1 MESLLGFI
9 EPPADDEIAE
19 TNSQGFKLVPWISWD
34 EWNSVRDSLF
44 SSSPPSVAFAL
55 QRISTWRSRGCIP
68 VAVEVTA
75 SIIEIQQ
82 KDAFFRKDLGGNA
95 LQSEEMLSML
105 YCMAIMRLVNG
116 VVEKTRKK
124 TEISIGEAANDIG
137 IPRMLI
143 DVRHEGSHRDLPS
156 LQLVHL
162 ASTKA
167 LDWLKSYYWEP
178 QSKAIRRDPTAN
190 LRKEI
195 KHRLLEMASL
205 LEMKQT
211 TRSSTSEKR
220 IRLAQ
225 LCARNKFLPV
235 TSGLLPCSGSKKQI
249 TRATKAVLR
258 LYTSSSSEVISVLLE
273 LMLQPLDSPNGE
285 LVNALKF
292 HGIIDSQSAYDY
304 WKPILKKLSN
314 REPELL
320 LTLLQAAL
328 DKIET
333 LEAMKYELGENCFL
347 ENENESLRIQL
358 LFYLC
363 EEVVGNLKTL
373 KPLNRSDSAA
383 DREDSSRK
391 LGLPEATLQQI
402 LRKCLLLSSHTN
414 NQLMD
419 SALVIAQIMGRS
431 SLFHKLNKLCSLS
444 VFDSEIIHSDPFT
457 NISESF
463 LLSRGEDSLRQAA
476 QKLELIKCRVVKGN
490 NVKTADAGSRWVVA
504 EAWKPCP
511 IGMLPHT
518 FGSTGRL
525 PILDF
530 VDDSAEVAKSSD
542 NEIPETDKCGCKRDA
557 SSAIECLDDHPSI
570 KKMRKTEEPGDS
582 NNDRDSLSDKNG
594 NDDMPLEGSKGHLL
608 IGGVWKKVSTE
619 ELQDIARSVKIL
631 I

>member
-1 MESLLGFI
+1 MGF
-9 EPPADDEIAE
+9 
-19 TNSQGFKLVPWISWD
+19 
-34 EWNSVRDSLF
+34 
-44 SSSPPSVAFAL
+44 
-55 QRISTWRSRGCIP
+55 
-68 VAVEVTA
+68 
-75 SIIEIQQ
+75 
-82 KDAFFRKDLGGNA
+82 
-95 LQSEEMLSML
+95 
-105 YCMAIMRLVNG
+105 
-116 VVEKTRKK
+116 
-124 TEISIGEAANDIG
+124 
-137 IPRMLI
+137 
-143 DVRHEGSHRDLPS
+143 
-156 LQLVHL
+156 
-162 ASTKA
+162 
-167 LDWLKSYYWEP
+167 
-178 QSKAIRRDPTAN
+178 
-190 LRKEI
+190 
-195 KHRLLEMASL
+195 
-205 LEMKQT
+205 
-211 TRSSTSEKR
+211 
-220 IRLAQ
+220 
-225 LCARNKFLPV
+225 
-235 TSGLLPCSGSKKQI
+235 
-249 TRATKAVLR
+249 
-258 LYTSSSSEVISVLLE
+258 SVLLMTRFSNE
-273 LMLQPLDSPNGE
+273 S
-285 LVNALKF
+285 
-292 HGIIDSQSAYDY
+292 
-304 WKPILKKLSN
+304 LS
-314 REPELL
+314 
-320 LTLLQAAL
+320 
-328 DKIET
+328 
-333 LEAMKYELGENCFL
+333 GENCFL

-444 VFDSEIIHSDPFT
+444 VFDSEIIHSDPST
-457 NISESF
+457 SSSESF
-463 LLSRGEDSLRQAA
+463 LLSKGEDSLRQAA
-476 QKLELIKCRVVKGN
+476 QKLELIKHQVVKGN

-511 IGMLPHT
+511 TGMLPHT

-542 NEIPETDKCGCKRDA
+542 NDIPETDKCGCKRDA
-557 SSAIECLDDHPSI
+557 SSAIECLDDHPNM

-582 NNDRDSLSDKNG
+582 NNDRDFLSDKND

>member
-1 MESLLGFI
+1 MGF
-9 EPPADDEIAE
+9 
-19 TNSQGFKLVPWISWD
+19 
-34 EWNSVRDSLF
+34 
-44 SSSPPSVAFAL
+44 
-55 QRISTWRSRGCIP
+55 
-68 VAVEVTA
+68 
-75 SIIEIQQ
+75 
-82 KDAFFRKDLGGNA
+82 
-95 LQSEEMLSML
+95 
-105 YCMAIMRLVNG
+105 
-116 VVEKTRKK
+116 
-124 TEISIGEAANDIG
+124 
-137 IPRMLI
+137 
-143 DVRHEGSHRDLPS
+143 
-156 LQLVHL
+156 
-162 ASTKA
+162 
-167 LDWLKSYYWEP
+167 
-178 QSKAIRRDPTAN
+178 
-190 LRKEI
+190 
-195 KHRLLEMASL
+195 
-205 LEMKQT
+205 
-211 TRSSTSEKR
+211 
-220 IRLAQ
+220 
-225 LCARNKFLPV
+225 
-235 TSGLLPCSGSKKQI
+235 
-249 TRATKAVLR
+249 
-258 LYTSSSSEVISVLLE
+258 SVLLMTRFSNE
-273 LMLQPLDSPNGE
+273 S
-285 LVNALKF
+285 
-292 HGIIDSQSAYDY
+292 
-304 WKPILKKLSN
+304 LS
-314 REPELL
+314 
-320 LTLLQAAL
+320 
-328 DKIET
+328 
-333 LEAMKYELGENCFL
+333 GENCFL

-582 NNDRDSLSDKNG
+582 NNDRDFLSDKND

-608 IGGVWKKVSTE
+608 IGGVWRKVSKE
-619 ELQDIARSVKIL
+619 ELHDIARAVKIL

>member
-116 VVEKTRKK
+116 VVEKTRNK

-156 LQLVHL
+156 LQLVRL

-205 LEMKQT
+205 VEMKQT

-220 IRLAQ
+220 
-225 LCARNKFLPV
+225 
-235 TSGLLPCSGSKKQI
+235 SKKQL

-292 HGIIDSQSAYDY
+292 HDIIDSHSAYDY

-333 LEAMKYELGENCFL
+333 LEAMKHELVSGENCFSG
-347 ENENESLRIQL
+347 NENESLRLQL

-419 SALVIAQIMGRS
+419 SVLVIAQIMGRN

-444 VFDSEIIHSDPFT
+444 VFDSEIIHSDPST
-457 NISESF
+457 SSSESF
-463 LLSRGEDSLRQAA
+463 LLSKGEDSLRQAA
-476 QKLELIKCRVVKGN
+476 QKLELIKHQVVKGN

-511 IGMLPHT
+511 TGMLPHT

-542 NEIPETDKCGCKRDA
+542 NDIPETDKCGCKRDA
-557 SSAIECLDDHPSI
+557 SSAIECLDDHPNM

-582 NNDRDSLSDKNG
+582 NNDRDFLSDKND

-608 IGGVWKKVSTE
+608 IGGVWRKVSKE
-619 ELQDIARSVKIL
+619 ELHDIARAVKIL

>member
-9 EPPADDEIAE
+9 EPTADDETAE

-124 TEISIGEAANDIG
+124 IEISIGEAANDIG

-156 LQLVHL
+156 LQLVRL

-205 LEMKQT
+205 VEMKQT
-211 TRSSTSEKR
+211 TRSTTSEKR
-220 IRLAQ
+220 
-225 LCARNKFLPV
+225 
-235 TSGLLPCSGSKKQI
+235 SKKQI

-292 HGIIDSQSAYDY
+292 HDIIDSHSAYDY

-333 LEAMKYELGENCFL
+333 LEAMKHELGENCFSG
-347 ENENESLRIQL
+347 NENESLRIQL

-402 LRKCLLLSSHTN
+402 LRKCLLLSPPTN

-419 SALVIAQIMGRS
+419 SALVIAQIMGRN
-431 SLFHKLNKLCSLS
+431 SLFHKLNKLCSLG
-444 VFDSEIIHSDPFT
+444 VFDSEIIHSDPST
-457 NISESF
+457 NSSESF
-463 LLSRGEDSLRQAA
+463 LLSKGEDSLRQAA
-476 QKLELIKCRVVKGN
+476 QKLELIKRRVVKGN

-518 FGSTGRL
+518 FGSTGCL

-542 NEIPETDKCGCKRDA
+542 NDIPETDKCGCKRDA
-557 SSAIECLDDHPSI
+557 SSAIECLDDHPNM

-582 NNDRDSLSDKNG
+582 NNDRDFLSDKNG

-608 IGGVWKKVSTE
+608 IGGVWRKVSKE
-619 ELQDIARSVKIL
+619 ELHDIAGAVKIL